1 MENHGLP
8 KVTEVTDE
16 FGSLCFVF
24 RQSRP
29 VQECESRVRILNIL
43 RVIQIIL
50 IGKLDLRIVVSASKA
65 LGTNLFLLRVGKP
78 LSHTTRNLCLF
89 VMMLDLNCFVG
100 REL

>member
-50 IGKLDLRIVVSASKA
+50 IGKLDLRIVVSASKHSA
-65 LGTNLFLLRVGKP
+65 LICFSCELGKP
-78 LSHTTRNLCLF
+78 LSHTTRNLTFL
-89 VMMLDLNCFVG
+89 
-100 REL
+100 